1 MSLKFT
7 LSEASAITGLPVK
20 AINKA
25 IEKRTVPAETS
36 NSQRLLGR
44 ASLLCLSLESKGLKN
59 FPPRIRKNVYR
70 NVLGNPR
77 VAQLREGEAV
87 IIDIA
92 SARREIT
99 QRMIQLR
106 QAKRI
111 VVRDPDIMGGL
122 PVFRGTRIPVY
133 AIAEM
138 LAARVPVEE
147 ILEGYPSLTS
157 ELVGLSAVY
166 AKAVPKR
173 GRPATKPA
181 TPARIQSRKPAVNE

>member
-1 MSLKFT
+1 MPLKFT

-25 IEKRTVPAETS
+25 IEKKTVPAETS

-59 FPPRIRKNVYR
+59 FPPRVRKNVYR

-99 QRMIQLR
+99 ARVLQLR
-106 QAKRI
+106 QAKRM
-111 VVRDPDIMGGL
+111 VTRDPGIMGGL

-133 AIAEM
+133 PIAEM
-138 LAARVPVEE
+138 VTNGVPVPE
-147 ILEGYPSLTS
+147 ILEGYPSLT
-157 ELVGLSAVY
+157 ETLIRLSAVY

-173 GRPATKPA
+173 GRPVTKPA
-181 TPARIQSRKPAVNE
+181 KSVSLRSPKVAVNE